1 MATKTK
7 IAEYQGQEVIGYKS
21 GTAGPAIVILHDWWG
36 CTQSV
41 QNIADRLA
49 NLGNQV
55 LALDYYFGYLP
66 ANYKEAEK
74 KLWAANITDI
84 TEILILKAVEHFG
97 KAHLFG
103 MGFGAS
109 CAMIAQQKVPNVRSV
124 TAAYGLAPQDRV
136 TELKVP
142 FMAIRADKGTFDN
155 PKLTNIY
162 LNMAPRHPNGTNIS
176 QVMSHNCNAEFLN
189 ETSTDFD
196 FKRLKATCEAISAW
210 VGYCNRDYP
219 DGYF

>member
-7 IAEYQGQEVIGYKS
+7 ITEHQGQEVNGYVS

-41 QNIADRLA
+41 LNLADRLA

-55 LALDYYFGYLP
+55 LALDYYQGNLP
-66 ANYKEAEK
+66 ENVKEAEK
-74 KLWAANITDI
+74 KLWSTDI
-84 TEILILKAVEHFG
+84 TDLTEIFIARAVEHFG

-109 CAMIAQQKVPNVRSV
+109 LALIAQQKVPNIRSV
-124 TAAYGLAPQDRV
+124 TAAYGLPPREKI
-136 TELKVP
+136 TEIKVP
-142 FMAIRADKGTFDN
+142 LMAIRADKSTQDN
-155 PKLTNIY
+155 AKLTNVY
-162 LNMAPRHPNGTNIS
+162 LNMAPRHPNGLNIS
-176 QVMSHNCNAEFLN
+176 QVMNHDCGAEFLN
-189 ETSTDFD
+189 EGNIDFD
-196 FKRLKATCEAISAW
+196 FKRLRATCEAINQW

-219 DGYF
+219 AGYF